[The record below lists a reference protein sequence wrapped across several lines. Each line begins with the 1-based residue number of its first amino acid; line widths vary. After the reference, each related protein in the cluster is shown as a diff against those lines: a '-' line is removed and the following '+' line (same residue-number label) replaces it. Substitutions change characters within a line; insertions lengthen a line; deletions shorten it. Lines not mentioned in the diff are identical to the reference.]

1 MVNQTRFLLV
11 DDDEDDICV
20 FKEVLEDVNPAINL
34 ACAGDGKEA
43 LKLLKQEQNKLPDV
57 IFLDLNMPLMG
68 GKECLSELKK
78 DPQLKRIP
86 VIMYTTSSQ
95 SKDIEETMLS
105 GAICFI
111 TKPTSLR
118 ELKNILSSISH
129 NINGNLENC
138 LRTLSDTSGTF
149 IVC

>member
-1 MVNQTRFLLV
+1 MRFLLV
-11 DDDEDDICV
+11 DDDEDDIFV
-20 FKEVLEDVNPAINL
+20 FKEVLEDVNPSIFL
-34 ACAGDGKEA
+34 ASAGDGNEA
-43 LKLLKQEQNKLPDV
+43 LNMLKQEQNKLPDV

-78 DPQLKRIP
+78 DPHLKRIP

-118 ELKNILSSISH
+118 ELRNILSSISQNVH
-129 NINGNLENC
+129 GNLERC
-138 LRTLSDTSGTF
+138 LRTLSNTSGTF